1 MVEQIRSLISFL
13 TILPVGKNYDI
24 HYIAKNMFLFPVV
37 AVIIGLMI
45 GSFAFGLSMVIQP
58 LFVGLI
64 ITASLFIITGAHH
77 TDALSDFADGLMT
90 KGGKD
95 LKRKAMSDPN
105 TGSAGLATLVLYF
118 IGSVIAISML
128 VDLGG
133 FKLLMVI
140 IVSEVIAKYV
150 MVLLAYKGIV
160 AWEGIGSP
168 FTESMKSKTKII
180 IASVIT
186 VPIAYFTIGIP
197 GLYAL
202 GAAALIAFIL
212 VRISNKS
219 FGGVSGDVLGA
230 SNEITR
236 LSSFMILVSIL
247 S

>member
-1 MVEQIRSLISFL
+1 
-13 TILPVGKNYDI
+13 
-24 HYIAKNMFLFPVV
+24 
-37 AVIIGLMI
+37 
-45 GSFAFGLSMVIQP
+45 
-58 LFVGLI
+58 
-64 ITASLFIITGAHH
+64 
-77 TDALSDFADGLMT
+77 
-90 KGGKD
+90 
-95 LKRKAMSDPN
+95 
-105 TGSAGLATLVLYF
+105 
-118 IGSVIAISML
+118 
-128 VDLGG
+128 
-133 FKLLMVI
+133 
-140 IVSEVIAKYV
+140 
-150 MVLLAYKGIV
+150 
-160 AWEGIGSP
+160 
-168 FTESMKSKTKII
+168 MKSKTKII